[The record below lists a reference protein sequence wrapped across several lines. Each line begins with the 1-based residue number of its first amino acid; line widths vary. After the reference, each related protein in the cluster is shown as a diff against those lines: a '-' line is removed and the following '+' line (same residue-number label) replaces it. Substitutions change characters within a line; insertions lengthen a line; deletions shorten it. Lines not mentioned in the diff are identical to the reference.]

1 MISNCNPLDL
11 QNITKQSHK
20 TLYGTPK
27 PPGVLTL
34 KTDFIMNNKKLAKFK
49 MLRNL
54 IIFFHEN
61 SAIIEKLPNFN
72 EFLADLES
80 AVALIT
86 ENDEEKG
93 KVPKVTE
100 QKTIL
105 HDALITITVD
115 HANKLHALAR
125 FLKDQGLMSDSK
137 IYQTDLSAISALE
150 LVKRSNNLHGLIN
163 NNLSQSAP
171 YLLTE
176 ESQTKLRTAIDA
188 FNGSIPQSRQAQLKT
203 KECSMLEDQ
212 GFELAENTLEE
223 MDALA
228 EIIRLS
234 DPIFYSKYKNAR
246 KTIEITYSTLKA
258 QGTITDLATG
268 KPIPGAILTFRLQG
282 STDVVLEKETA
293 AKGGFMIKSLDD
305 AIYEVTIEKIGFKT
319 QTITVTISWDEPCNL
334 DVKMERV

>member
-1 MISNCNPLDL
+1 
-11 QNITKQSHK
+11 
-20 TLYGTPK
+20 
-27 PPGVLTL
+27 
-34 KTDFIMNNKKLAKFK
+34 MNSKKLAKFK

-54 IIFFHEN
+54 IIFLHEN
-61 SAIIEKLPNFN
+61 RETLAKLPNFN

-80 AVALIT
+80 GVDLIA

-125 FLKDQGLMSDSK
+125 YLKDSTLISDSK
-137 IYQTDLSAISALE
+137 INQTDLSAISALE
-150 LVKRSNNLHGLIN
+150 LVKKSNNIHGLIN
-163 NNLSQSAP
+163 NHLDKSAP

-176 ESQTKLRTAIDA
+176 KSQTQLKTTINA
-188 FNGSIPQSRQAQLKT
+188 FNDSIPQSRQAQLKT
-203 KECSMLEDQ
+203 KEYSLLEDQ
-212 GFELAENTLEE
+212 GFELAENAVEE
-223 MDALA
+223 IDALI

-234 DPIFYSKYKNAR
+234 DPIFYNKYKNAR
-246 KTIEITYSTLKA
+246 KTIDIISSTLKA
-258 QGTITDLATG
+258 QGTVTDAATG
-268 KPIPGAILTFRLQG
+268 KAIPGAILTFRIQG
-282 STDVVLEKETA
+282 STDVVLQKETA

-319 QTITVTISWDEPCNL
+319 QTITVTVSWDELCNL